1 MQIYDTG
8 IRGYLKWLKH
18 DQPGLYA
25 LAAPKIAA
33 LLPQA
38 FSDFEQSK
46 ALGYL
51 CGGDTTGAAVGDS
64 YYYGDVV
71 ETFDP
76 GVSSGTTPDV
86 SSVANVGTASPT
98 TSNTISNII
107 AGISQAWLAK
117 TQADTVTKVNDIQIQ
132 RAQAGLPPL
141 DISTLG
147 LNVPQVNVGVAPGTL
162 KAGGLGLAGLL
173 LGGGLLW
180 ALFGRRRAG

>member
-1 MQIYDTG
+1 MQIDDTG

-51 CGGDTTGAAVGDS
+51 CGDNTGAAVGDTT
-64 YYYGDVV
+64 YYGDIVD
-71 ETFDP
+71 TFNP

-86 SSVANVGTASPT
+86 AAVANVGTASPA

-107 AGISQAWLAK
+107 AGLGQAYLFK
-117 TQADTVTKVNDIQIQ
+117 TQADTNTKINNIQIM

-147 LNVPQVNVGVAPGTL
+147 LGVPQVNVGVAPGTL
-162 KAGGLGLAGLL
+162 KAGGLGIASVLLAG
-173 LGGGLLW
+173 GLFW
-180 ALFGRRRAG
+180 ALFGRGRAA